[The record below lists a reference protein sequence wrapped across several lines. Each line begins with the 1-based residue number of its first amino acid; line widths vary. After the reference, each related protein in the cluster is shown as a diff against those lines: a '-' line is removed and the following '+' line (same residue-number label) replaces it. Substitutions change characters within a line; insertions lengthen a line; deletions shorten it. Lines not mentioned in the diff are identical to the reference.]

1 MEKRLVSLSL
11 ILCILFTMC
20 ACGIEGKKGDPEKNE
35 YEQYLQKKED
45 ELESIKSLNGGTA
58 PQMGLDEED
67 FIPSA
72 ILGIYSDKVVKSG
85 DDAIASLKDVRYLYD
100 MNDPAAEFVLASKQQ
115 VEGTSY
121 YRLQQ
126 MYGEYEVFG
135 KQLVVATD
143 EAGKILSLTGDYDP
157 LANIVDE
164 TTDVTKD
171 EAKEIYSQYYG
182 KASAEPTLVVY
193 TLKEGYNELAWCIKD
208 NATALISAKS
218 GEILDSWANVYT
230 AVTPTTGICKD
241 KNGKETKFITAL
253 DDKDTKT
260 TADDEYL
267 IYDIERNI
275 SYKDLDSTTF
285 TYNNATCVD
294 TLKMYNFP
302 VIKDEDNIWE
312 RSTEAV
318 ELQQTL
324 SNVYDYYLKV
334 LKLKSYDGN
343 GGAIHAFVNDSFDTN
358 NGFNCGPCKDPQGDL
373 VTFLSFSAVGT
384 EHKSLDGVGH
394 EFTHSVQNY
403 LLDNSQASTEL
414 AALMEAY
421 SDVMGELI
429 ESYYDSQGKADW
441 QIFGRNIMNPNGTA
455 VKYKDKH
462 WNGEAHNDST
472 VISHAIYEMY
482 RAGLNDNAELA
493 KLLYRTWQLL
503 TGTSTFA
510 DYRMAMISA
519 AHEMGLSTEKVNII
533 KKGFDDANVVIK
545 EFRPDS
551 FGSVSELTVKVKDS
565 KGNKLEDAVVEV
577 YLTKPSMMFGKVALV
592 TTDSN
597 GCVKIDLRYGCYK
610 VIAKEPSHVSSSAEL
625 EIREA
630 GDREI
635 EITLNDLNDY
645 SVYAPVIQNAIK
657 ENVSSYFTPRGFL
670 YDIDGNGVDELCYVN
685 MVALDVYGSSL
696 PCFTTSVYTIEDGK
710 AACLFDNEMIYADVG
725 GPKGMAGIVSL
736 NGKIYYAM
744 MNEGGETG
752 ENSCR
757 GGEYKLYSVNGST
770 ASLKKDV
777 FYTYYRTSGGIDYN
791 QSYSE
796 FDGVKKSYKDYESF
810 LGSLDVIE
818 QMSGSGDGGTYL
830 SELYDIVLKA

>member
-20 ACGIEGKKGDPEKNE
+20 ACGIEEKRGDPEKNE

-241 KNGKETKFITAL
+241 KNG
-253 DDKDTKT
+253 
-260 TADDEYL
+260 
-267 IYDIERNI
+267 
-275 SYKDLDSTTF
+275 
-285 TYNNATCVD
+285 
-294 TLKMYNFP
+294 
-302 VIKDEDNIWE
+302 
-312 RSTEAV
+312 
-318 ELQQTL
+318 
-324 SNVYDYYLKV
+324 
-334 LKLKSYDGN
+334 
-343 GGAIHAFVNDSFDTN
+343 
-358 NGFNCGPCKDPQGDL
+358 
-373 VTFLSFSAVGT
+373 
-384 EHKSLDGVGH
+384 
-394 EFTHSVQNY
+394 
-403 LLDNSQASTEL
+403 
-414 AALMEAY
+414 
-421 SDVMGELI
+421 
-429 ESYYDSQGKADW
+429 
-441 QIFGRNIMNPNGTA
+441 
-455 VKYKDKH
+455 
-462 WNGEAHNDST
+462 
-472 VISHAIYEMY
+472 
-482 RAGLNDNAELA
+482 
-493 KLLYRTWQLL
+493 
-503 TGTSTFA
+503 
-510 DYRMAMISA
+510 
-519 AHEMGLSTEKVNII
+519 
-533 KKGFDDANVVIK
+533 
-545 EFRPDS
+545 
-551 FGSVSELTVKVKDS
+551 
-565 KGNKLEDAVVEV
+565 
-577 YLTKPSMMFGKVALV
+577 
-592 TTDSN
+592 
-597 GCVKIDLRYGCYK
+597 
-610 VIAKEPSHVSSSAEL
+610 
-625 EIREA
+625 
-630 GDREI
+630 
-635 EITLNDLNDY
+635 
-645 SVYAPVIQNAIK
+645 
-657 ENVSSYFTPRGFL
+657 
-670 YDIDGNGVDELCYVN
+670 NGVDELCYVN

-725 GPKGMAGIVSL
+725 GPKGMTGVVSL